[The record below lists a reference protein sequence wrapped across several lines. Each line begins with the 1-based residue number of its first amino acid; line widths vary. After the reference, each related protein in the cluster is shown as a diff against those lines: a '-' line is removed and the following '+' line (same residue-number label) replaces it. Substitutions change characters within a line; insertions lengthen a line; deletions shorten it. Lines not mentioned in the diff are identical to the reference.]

1 MELSEEK
8 KEQVKLKCWA
18 GYATEDKMRDD
29 LKFSQPLPL
38 QSKNES
44 AIDTNDS
51 PIFT

>member
-18 GYATEDKMRDD
+18 GYATEEKMRDD

-38 QSKNES
+38 KSKNGRT
-44 AIDTNDS
+44 IDTID
-51 PIFT
+51 P